1 MPRPPRGTADDEKR
15 RLMEEMLIGL
25 TGQVS
30 DFLYT
35 YILVILLVFTGVS
48 FTIRT
53 KAVQIRY
60 IKDMLTQ
67 LTERKHVKGER
78 SISSFQALMV
88 STASR
93 VGTGNIAGIAT
104 AVATGGP
111 GAVFW
116 MWAMAVVGAASA
128 FIESTLAQIWK
139 VRGKDGEFRG
149 GPAYYIERALGKRW
163 LGVLFAILLI
173 ICYAY
178 GFNGLQAFN
187 MASALEYYIPD
198 YATNGAA
205 VALGIVLMVMTA
217 FVIFGG
223 SKRISVIASIIVPVM
238 AIAYVGLAI
247 AITVMNI
254 GLLPEVFSV
263 IFASAFDFQAIFG
276 GFAGSVIMLGIKRGL
291 FSNEAGMGSA
301 PNAAATASVSHPVK
315 QGLVQSLSVYIDT
328 LVICTC
334 SAFMVL
340 IFYVQSGNTFGD
352 LNGMP
357 LVQMAVNAGVGEM
370 GIHFVTFAIF
380 AFAFSSLI
388 GNYFYAEGN
397 IRFITK
403 STTVLTVFR
412 LTCLAAIMVGCLNN
426 FTLAWNFADITMGF
440 MAIVNLVA
448 ILLLGKWAL
457 KALDDYTAQRKR
469 GEDPVFV
476 ADRIEGMPKTECWHV
491 EQGRGLRRAAGEGVP
506 RRGARRR
513 ARLTRLEAARGREGS
528 AASAARER
536 NRHGRR
542 RQKARRLAEAR
553 GARGGRRS
561 CAFARRAEVVRPDVL
576 DRVLPRRVLP
586 CRACAHVAHRLE
598 RRGEGGRDAV
608 RCGGRVLQ
616 LRYGTVGSADAGVM
630 PRRRSPARGA
640 RLLRGTGAFS
650 WMRAVRGRDGWGY
663 PRCEPRRRDEPFAR
677 AARDGWRLVLARR
690 RRLCAAVL
698 RCAMPFVRVS
708 GASR

>member
-1 MPRPPRGTADDEKR
+1 MGAIEETLIAITGT
-15 RLMEEMLIGL
+15 I
-25 TGQVS
+25 S
-30 DFLYT
+30 DFLYS
-35 YILVILLVFTGVS
+35 YILVILLVFTGVW
-48 FTIRT
+48 FTVRT
-53 KAVQIRY
+53 KGVQIRY
-60 IKDMLTQ
+60 LKDMFTQ
-67 LTERKHVKGER
+67 LTEKKHVEGKR

-116 MWAMAVVGAASA
+116 MWVMALIGAASA
-128 FIESTLAQIWK
+128 FVESTLAQIWK
-139 VRGKDGEFRG
+139 VRGREGEFRG
-149 GPAYYIERALGKRW
+149 GPAYYIEKALGKRW
-163 LGVLFAILLI
+163 LGVLFAVLLI

-198 YATNGAA
+198 YATNGTA
-205 VALGIVLMVMTA
+205 VGLGIVLVVMTA

-223 SKRISVIASIIVPVM
+223 SKRISVITSVIVPVM
-238 AIAYVGLAI
+238 AIAYIGLALV
-247 AITVMNI
+247 ITVMNI
-254 GLLPEVFSV
+254 GLVPEVFAV
-263 IFASAFDFQAIFG
+263 IAASAFDFQSIFG

-328 LVICTC
+328 LLICTC

-357 LVQMAVNAGVGEM
+357 LVQMAVNSGVGEF

-403 STTVLTVFR
+403 SVAALTVFR
-412 LTCLAAIMVGCLNN
+412 ITCLAAIMVGCLNN
-426 FTLAWNFADITMGF
+426 FTLAWNFADITMGL

-457 KALDDYTAQRKR
+457 RALDDYAAQKKV
-469 GEDPVFV
+469 GKDPVFV
-476 ADRIEGMPKTECWHV
+476 ASSIPGLPATDCWHV
-491 EQGRGLRRAAGEGVP
+491 EEDDL
-506 RRGARRR
+506 
-513 ARLTRLEAARGREGS
+513 
-528 AASAARER
+528 
-536 NRHGRR
+536 
-542 RQKARRLAEAR
+542 K
-553 GARGGRRS
+553 
-561 CAFARRAEVVRPDVL
+561 
-576 DRVLPRRVLP
+576 
-586 CRACAHVAHRLE
+586 HVGPQPVKEYL
-598 RRGEGGRDAV
+598 
-608 RCGGRVLQ
+608 
-616 LRYGTVGSADAGVM
+616 ADALD
-630 PRRRSPARGA
+630 A
-640 RLLRGTGAFS
+640 
-650 WMRAVRGRDGWGY
+650 DGESVG
-663 PRCEPRRRDEPFAR
+663 
-677 AARDGWRLVLARR
+677 LK
-690 RRLCAAVL
+690 
-698 RCAMPFVRVS
+698 
-708 GASR
+708 